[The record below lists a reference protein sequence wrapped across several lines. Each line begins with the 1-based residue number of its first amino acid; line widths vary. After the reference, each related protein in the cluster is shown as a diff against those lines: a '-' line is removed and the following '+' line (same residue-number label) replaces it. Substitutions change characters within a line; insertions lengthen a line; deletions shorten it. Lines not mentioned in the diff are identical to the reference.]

1 MAIFHCQMS
10 VVSRSTGRS
19 AVASAAYRSA
29 TLLVNVRDGVA
40 HDYRRREGVV
50 HSEIVLPDGVDAAW
64 ALDRS
69 ALWNAAEAAER
80 RCNARVAR
88 EFVLALPHELTAD
101 ERLGVAR
108 SFARELADRYGA
120 AVDFAIHAPGREG
133 DVRNHHAHVLMTT
146 RSVTADGLGP
156 KTYLEFANKDLL
168 PQGLPATQTQLVDL
182 RRTWEEIANTE
193 LARVGIEARID
204 HRSHA
209 ERGLEIEPT
218 VHMGVRATNVY
229 RRGGEV
235 ERGRLGR
242 EDAIRNAELIARQ
255 PEQILAVLTNERSVF
270 DRHDIA
276 RTLHRY
282 LNDDVAAYQNAFAAV
297 MASPALVELSGSGS
311 EDLGKHAQR
320 YSTQEMVRIE
330 RELADAAERLGG
342 ASDHGVNAR
351 LVAQAVAAQDE
362 AMRTLSG
369 NPAARLSAE
378 QVAAV
383 EHVTGPERAAA
394 VIGFAG
400 SGKSTMLSAAREA
413 WEAEGYRV
421 HGAALSGKAAEGLE
435 ESAGIRSRTLASWD
449 LGWRNERGT
458 LGANDVFVIDEA
470 GMVGSRQLARF
481 VAEVEARGA
490 KLVLVG
496 DHEQLQ
502 AIGAGAPFRAVTE
515 AIGYAELSEIRRQ
528 RESWQCEASVALAT
542 HQTVVGLRAYA
553 EHGDIRFSEGRDAA
567 RAAVVASY
575 MRDRA
580 AYPGDAQVAM
590 AHRRVDVR
598 SLNEAIRGAL
608 QAEGGL
614 RDELRYGTVGGERA
628 FAPGDRI
635 VFLENSRELGVK
647 NGMLGTVEAVE
658 PDAIQVRLDGLE
670 KEAGDRLRHV
680 SLTDDGY
687 RAVDH
692 GYATTIHKTQ
702 GATVDRAYVLAS
714 PTMDRHLS
722 YVALTRHRDGV
733 ELHADVAEFTQ
744 ILHRPSPELTGEAL
758 AMAGLE
764 ARLSRSGAKETTLD
778 YGPVEAFAERRGIA
792 ALFGLRSEIEIPAEI
807 AIQPVP
813 VLEPVMALNATVA
826 REAVISPAPAPERS
840 LDDRP
845 RRDTRFDG
853 LRLRVEPVRHD
864 PEPREPGMGSG
875 ADLGHQHAIGSPP
888 TGMSVLPEIPADR
901 GLLRA
906 ALDRYAEAHVS
917 IERQEAAGLPVLRM
931 QTREMSAAAEALDRA
946 EPGSLALLRSALRHD
961 PDLSQTIERTG
972 GRERVEV
979 LLEGLGRERRVQADP
994 AIRADRVIGAWRGIE
1009 TELRGI
1015 GEGRSRTPEA
1025 REARAQM
1032 RELLAE
1038 IDRDPDVR
1046 RILCKRHKEIGL
1058 DRAPAIEASLT
1069 TAMERGLERGPQI
1082 DTGTGIGY

>member
-69 ALWNAAEAAER
+69 ALWNAAEAAEK

-146 RSVTADGLGP
+146 RSVTTDGLGP
-156 KTYLEFANKDLL
+156 KTYIEFANKDLL
-168 PQGLPATQTQLVDL
+168 PQGLPSTQTQLVDL

-330 RELADAAERLGG
+330 LELADAAERLGG
-342 ASDHGVNAR
+342 ASDHGVNATF
-351 LVAQAVAAQDE
+351 VAQAIAEQDE
-362 AMRTLSG
+362 AMRMVSG

-400 SGKSTMLSAAREA
+400 SGKSTMLSAARVA

-435 ESAGIRSRTLASWD
+435 NSAGIRSRTLASWD

-481 VAEVEARGA
+481 VAEVEERGA

-528 RESWQCEASVALAT
+528 REPWQCEASVALAT
-542 HQTVVGLRAYA
+542 HRTVDGLRAYA
-553 EHGDIRFSEGRDAA
+553 DHGDVRFSEGRDAA

-580 AYPGDAQVAM
+580 AYPDDAQVAM

-598 SLNEAIRGAL
+598 ALNEAIRGAL
-608 QAEGGL
+608 QVEGGL

-733 ELHADVAEFTQ
+733 ELHADASEFAQ

-778 YGPVEAFAERRGIA
+778 YDPVEAFAERRGIA
-792 ALFGLRSEIEIPAEI
+792 ALFGIRSEIEIPREI

-813 VLEPVMALNATVA
+813 APEPVMARNAAVV
-826 REAVISPAPAPERS
+826 REAAISSLPELS

-853 LRLRVEPVRHD
+853 LRLRVEPMRHD
-864 PEPREPGMGSG
+864 PEPRDLSTGQKT
-875 ADLGHQHAIGSPP
+875 DLGPHPQAIASSR
-888 TGMSVLPEIPADR
+888 TGMNVLPEIGADR

-931 QTREMSAAAEALDRA
+931 QTREMGAAAEALDRA
-946 EPGSLALLRSALRHD
+946 EPEALALLRSALRHD
-961 PDLSQTIERTG
+961 PDLSQTIERTR
-972 GRERVEV
+972 GRERVEA
-979 LLEGLGRERRVQADP
+979 LLDGLGRERRAQADP
-994 AIRADRVIGAWRGIE
+994 AIRADRVISAWRGIA
-1009 TELRGI
+1009 TELRG
-1015 GEGRSRTPEA
+1015 GGYGRSQTPEA

-1038 IDRDPDVR
+1038 IDRDPDLR
-1046 RILCKRHKEIGL
+1046 RILCERHKEIGL

-1069 TAMERGLERGPQI
+1069 TTMERGLERSRQI
-1082 DTGTGIGY
+1082 DTGTSIGY